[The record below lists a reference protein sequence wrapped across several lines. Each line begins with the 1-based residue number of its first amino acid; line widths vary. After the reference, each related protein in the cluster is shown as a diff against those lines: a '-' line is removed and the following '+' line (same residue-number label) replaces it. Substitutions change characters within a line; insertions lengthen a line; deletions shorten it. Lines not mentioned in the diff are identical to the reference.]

1 MAKFEEN
8 PKMLTKYVDDLFG
21 IIKKSAIEK
30 TLAVLNNFHSQ
41 IKFTIEVEENEKLPY
56 LDTLVIRKGNILK
69 IDWYQK
75 PTSSGRIVNY
85 YSSQAKNIILNTAK
99 NLVHRVLSISDEEF
113 HKENIKKV
121 RNILK
126 NNSFPENIIRTL
138 AKSNKKT
145 THNEDQAPK
154 IYKSMVY
161 IPKLSERFEKA
172 NIYNKEKYK
181 TAPKTTNTL
190 RKLFTNTKSK
200 IEKSDMSNLI
210 YRIKCTGKDN
220 NNCNQ
225 EYVGTTK
232 NKLKTRLAGHKSD
245 FKNRDKNSIQK
256 TALSAHCAEKQHTP
270 DLDNVDI
277 LQTEKN
283 NNKRYILEMLHI
295 NQIPQEKRINS
306 KSDIES
312 CAAKSYRHITNKRKQ
327 SH

>member
-1 MAKFEEN
+1 
-8 PKMLTKYVDDLFG
+8 
-21 IIKKSAIEK
+21 
-30 TLAVLNNFHSQ
+30 
-41 IKFTIEVEENEKLPY
+41 
-56 LDTLVIRKGNILK
+56 
-69 IDWYQK
+69 
-75 PTSSGRIVNY
+75 
-85 YSSQAKNIILNTAK
+85 
-99 NLVHRVLSISDEEF
+99 
-113 HKENIKKV
+113 
-121 RNILK
+121 
-126 NNSFPENIIRTL
+126 
-138 AKSNKKT
+138 
-145 THNEDQAPK
+145 
-154 IYKSMVY
+154 MVY